1 MLKGRKVEQ
10 NRIEYKEGF
19 NPSDIVH
26 TICAYAN
33 DIAGVDGG
41 CLVICVKAEN
51 GLPVLPSIGL
61 PSELLDDIQLK
72 IFQYCNKI
80 ELRYIPKIDI
90 VEYQGAYLVYLNC
103 AAGDAGSYQALVDL
117 YSKEE
122 SGKEQNR
129 TMKYW
134 IRPASLT
141 TEAKQSELA
150 ELFEKFASIP
160 FVDCINSWASMAH
173 IRRGYLEDFIRES
186 NSSLIE
192 ELNVRLLKDLMEKF
206 AAGKVRAIVNFME
219 EHGGITPKEAEA
231 VTGKSAATVRRY
243 FKILADTRHIVAEG
257 NTNNI
262 VYRSSMNLPEDD

>member
-1 MLKGRKVEQ
+1 M
-10 NRIEYKEGF
+10 
-19 NPSDIVH
+19 H

-51 GLPVLPSIGL
+51 GLPVLPPIGL

-80 ELRYIPKIDI
+80 KLHYIPKIDI
-90 VEYQGAYLVYLNC
+90 VEYQGAYLVYLKC
-103 AAGDAGSYQALVDL
+103 AAGDAGSYQASVDVC
-117 YSKEE
+117 SKEE
-122 SGKEQNR
+122 SGKDQNR

-134 IRPASLT
+134 ICPASLT

-173 IRRGYLEDFIRES
+173 IRRGYLEDFIRKS

-192 ELNVRLLKDLMEKF
+192 ELNVRSLEDLMEKF
-206 AAGKVRAIVNFME
+206 AAGKVKARKYRNPKIGEFFKE
-219 EHGGITPKEAEA
+219 IDLSEKKSTGI
-231 VTGKSAATVRRY
+231 S
-243 FKILADTRHIVAEG
+243 KILRELNRNG
-257 NTNNI
+257 
-262 VYRSSMNLPEDD
+262 SPLPEFETDADRTYMITTIKIHEGFNFGNFAQKNERSFSTKRL

>member
-1 MLKGRKVEQ
+1 M
-10 NRIEYKEGF
+10 
-19 NPSDIVH
+19 H

-90 VEYQGAYLVYLNC
+90 VEYQGAYLVYLKC

-192 ELNVRLLKDLMEKF
+192 KLNVRLLKDLMEKF
-206 AAGKVRAIVNFME
+206 AAGKVRA
-219 EHGGITPKEAEA
+219 
-231 VTGKSAATVRRY
+231 RRY
-243 FKILADTRHIVAEG
+243 RNPKIGEFFKEIDLSEKKSTGISKILRELKRND
-257 NTNNI
+257 
-262 VYRSSMNLPEDD
+262 SPLPEFETDADRTYMITTIKIHEGFHFGNFAQKNERSLSGVLSEV